1 MAEGA
6 IDVVIG
12 AGSGMGLAVA
22 EAIAGERPLLLADLD
37 VAAVEAL
44 ARRLPHATA
53 AGCDVTDAT
62 AVAELAGQVPMLG
75 ALVVTAGLSPTMAP
89 GRRIV
94 EVNIVGMARVLSAFE
109 PAVGPG
115 SVAVCFASLAAHAVP
130 PLPDELLAVLDD
142 PLGPDYVDRLLAAGL
157 PVDDP
162 GAAYA
167 LSKHAVLRAVRAR
180 SGAWGARGGRILS
193 VSPGIIDTPMGRQ
206 EYSRQPAM
214 PGMVVGS
221 PLGRQGTAEEV
232 AAVVAFLCSDAASFM
247 TGSDVLVDGGAAVDP
262 PALT

>member
-6 IDVVIG
+6 IDVVVG

-22 EAIAGERPLLLADLD
+22 EALAGDRPLLLADFD

-53 AGCDVTDAT
+53 AGMRRDRPRRRPPGSPSRCPTLGRWSSPQVCRRRWHPAAGSSRSTTVGT
-62 AVAELAGQVPMLG
+62 ARLLA
-75 ALVVTAGLSPTMAP
+75 
-89 GRRIV
+89 
-94 EVNIVGMARVLSAFE
+94 AFE

-162 GAAYA
+162 GAPTPCR
-167 LSKHAVLRAVRAR
+167 STPCSEPVRAR
-180 SGAWGARGGRILS
+180 SGAWGRQGRADPLR
-193 VSPGIIDTPMGRQ
+193 VAGIIDTPMGRQ
-206 EYSRQPAM
+206 EYARQPAM
-214 PGMVVGS
+214 PGMVSGS
-221 PLGRQGTAEEV
+221 PLGRQGTAGRSRPSWRSS
-232 AAVVAFLCSDAASFM
+232 ARTQRPS
-247 TGSDVLVDGGAAVDP
+247 
-262 PALT
+262 